1 MKKLLFID
9 DCMRDELSRTK
20 KIATPII
27 ESLKE
32 RYDVETFCL
41 NKMNLEIVK
50 KELITKRNNKAQ
62 ENNNET

>member
-9 DCMRDELSRTK
+9 ACMRDELSRTK

-27 ESLKE
+27 ENLKE

-41 NKMNLEIVK
+41 NKMDL
-50 KELITKRNNKAQ
+50 
-62 ENNNET
+62 